1 MCTAP
6 YGRNFR
12 GAGGRSDQC
21 SVKAWRK
28 KCTGIH
34 SNEITMSGS
43 KNPITGCD
51 RLAGKVS
58 TINAGRLWLKWVQNT
73 TNRLCAW
80 RHNIPPPLYSPVGA
94 QSRASPSR
102 CNVDST
108 IPRRIR
114 SLADRCSVTRAIA
127 VPIPRPLSVLD
138 LGPMYATDRL
148 QTKASLNA
156 PSLLGEG
163 A

>member
-1 MCTAP
+1 MYATDVRQKHRLMHNNRISIAP
-6 YGRNFR
+6 YAVVISEALAAGRI
-12 GAGGRSDQC
+12 
-21 SVKAWRK
+21 SVQWKPEEK
-28 KCTGIH
+28 KCIH

-58 TINAGRLWLKWVQNT
+58 TINAGRLWLKSVQNI

-102 CNVDST
+102 CNVAVLSHAEYVPTLTAAAWRGLSLCQFLGLYLFST
-108 IPRRIR
+108 
-114 SLADRCSVTRAIA
+114 
-127 VPIPRPLSVLD
+127 
-138 LGPMYATDRL
+138 
-148 QTKASLNA
+148 
-156 PSLLGEG
+156 
-163 A
+163 